1 MLHPDFLKNTLRVAT
16 EILISTYG
24 KSEDVSHVALDGK
37 SVTGFFDHSG
47 NKILHSVSLWCSRLR
62 LSLGEI
68 STSSGDRK
76 ETGEVQAAQELLKIF
91 NLRGEILA
99 DGVDFCRKIV
109 KKTSSRRPATEFSL

>member
-16 EILISTYG
+16 ERLISTYG

-47 NKILHSVSLWCSRLR
+47 NKILHSVSLWCSRLG

-68 STSSGDRK
+68 STSGADRK

-91 NLRGEILA
+91 NLKGKSLA
-99 DGVDFCRKIV
+99 DGIDFCCKIV
-109 KKTSSRRPATEFSL
+109 KKMSSRRSARGFSL